1 MLIECKTRF
10 FSHAEPHL
18 LNQAAVEPHPLAT
31 GCSAMEDH
39 IELNIST
46 VGKRVVSTNAER
58 EDVPLLKINTRQ
70 NLKKALTLFR
80 GPQRLWSITLIA
92 LVTATFTMI
101 GGYTLG
107 YPSPSLLDLRN
118 MTHGRSIKSGSIMEN
133 VYGVSLVIINKY
145 FI

>member
-1 MLIECKTRF
+1 MLIISLQTT
-10 FSHAEPHL
+10 AEPHL

-31 GCSAMEDH
+31 AMEDH

-58 EDVPLLKINTRQ
+58 EDVPLLKINSRQ
-70 NLKKALTLFR
+70 NLKQKALALFR

-107 YPSPSLLDLRN
+107 YPSSSLLDLRN
-118 MTHGRSIKSGSIMEN
+118 MTHNRSIKSGSIMEN

>member
-1 MLIECKTRF
+1 
-10 FSHAEPHL
+10 
-18 LNQAAVEPHPLAT
+18 
-31 GCSAMEDH
+31 MEDH

-58 EDVPLLKINTRQ
+58 ENVPLLKINSRQ
-70 NLKKALTLFR
+70 NLKQEALALFR

-107 YPSPSLLDLRN
+107 YPSSSLLDLRN
-118 MTHGRSIKSGSIMEN
+118 MTHNRSIKNGSIMEN
-133 VYGVSLVIINKY
+133 VYGVSLVIINKLV
-145 FI
+145 